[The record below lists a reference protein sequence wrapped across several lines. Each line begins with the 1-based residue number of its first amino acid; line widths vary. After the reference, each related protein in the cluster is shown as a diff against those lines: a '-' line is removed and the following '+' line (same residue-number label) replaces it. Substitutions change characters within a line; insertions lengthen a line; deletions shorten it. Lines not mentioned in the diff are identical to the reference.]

1 MLRFI
6 RRTGLAVGSPLL
18 FVACNEGPPP
28 TTPSNAV
35 LPLDAGPAPV
45 PGSGKH
51 HVSLGARKGSPTS
64 SGVVDGLTIAV
75 EEVVEKY
82 MNTGGTSMR
91 VKLTLSEGTARETVS
106 IAGGETFTWRGYSIE
121 YSPVGW
127 RDTVE
132 LDISRA
138 EGP

>member
-6 RRTGLAVGSPLL
+6 RRTGLAVGAPLL

-28 TTPSNAV
+28 AAPPV

-45 PGSGKH
+45 RSAGKQH
-51 HVSLGARKGSPTS
+51 ISLGARKDKPNS
-64 SGVVDGLTIAV
+64 SGVVDGLSIAV

-91 VKLTLSEGTARETVS
+91 VKLTLSEGSARETVS
-106 IAGGETFTWRGYSIE
+106 IAGGQTLSWHGYSIE
-121 YSPVGW
+121 YSTAGW

-132 LDISRA
+132 LEISRT